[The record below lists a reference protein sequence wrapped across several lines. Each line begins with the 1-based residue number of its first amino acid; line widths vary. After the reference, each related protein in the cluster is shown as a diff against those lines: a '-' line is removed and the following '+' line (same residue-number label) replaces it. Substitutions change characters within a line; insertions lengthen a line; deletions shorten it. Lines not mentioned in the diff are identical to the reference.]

1 MKDGERRERVCYKLI
16 TPSNIIY
23 NSIIFNIP
31 HFLDS
36 GFTGLY
42 LLHLFQGLK
51 CLTSIIFNILHF
63 LDSGFTRLYL
73 LHLFQGLKCLTLPI
87 IETYTLACRIF
98 KISQFNIYKQSNITY
113 FSIIFN
119 ILHNYNYYQG
129 EQKQQKSK
137 VECSFQ
143 CPYIS
148 YIYIVFWLKR
158 KSYDAM
164 TSLSVARTC
173 SS

>member
-1 MKDGERRERVCYKLI
+1 VKDGERRERVCYKLI

-23 NSIIFNIP
+23 NSIIFNIL
-31 HFLDS
+31 HFLES
-36 GFTGLY
+36 GFTRLY

-129 EQKQQKSK
+129 DRTHSETTKVKS
-137 VECSFQ
+137 
-143 CPYIS
+143 
-148 YIYIVFWLKR
+148 
-158 KSYDAM
+158 
-164 TSLSVARTC
+164 
-173 SS
+173 

>member
-1 MKDGERRERVCYKLI
+1 VKDGERRERVCYKLI

-23 NSIIFNIP
+23 NSIIFNIL

-87 IETYTLACRIF
+87 IETYTLACRILKF
-98 KISQFNIYKQSNITY
+98 LNLISINNQISLIFLLFLISY
-113 FSIIFN
+113 II
-119 ILHNYNYYQG
+119 IIIIRATG
-129 EQKQQKSK
+129 PTQKQQKSK

-143 CPYIS
+143 CPYIT
-148 YIYIVFWLKR
+148 YTLYFG
-158 KSYDAM
+158 
-164 TSLSVARTC
+164 
-173 SS
+173 